1 METRK
6 IYSHHSFLI
15 LHKKKYL
22 EHKVIRTMYDKNDE
36 STELGYKDM
45 KKTLL
50 RKLLWEIITSVIA
63 LIGSPFFIQDK

>member
-1 METRK
+1 MFD
-6 IYSHHSFLI
+6 I
-15 LHKKKYL
+15 
-22 EHKVIRTMYDKNDE
+22 DE

>member
-22 EHKVIRTMYDKNDE
+22 KHKVRTMFDIDE

-50 RKLLWEIITSVIA
+50 TKLLWEIITSVIA